1 MTAKNDKLL
10 IDTRACVEK
19 LIMEDL
25 RDYTLGAVR
34 EEMKKEDTEL
44 EAKMADLQFLTM
56 ENLDVSEI
64 CRQNPDVMKK
74 VMEELQQIQ
83 HVFSPAEKVAV
94 RQRTD
99 V

>member
-1 MTAKNDKLL
+1 M
-10 IDTRACVEK
+10 IDTRDCVEK

>member
-1 MTAKNDKLL
+1 M
-10 IDTRACVEK
+10 IDTRDCVEK

-74 VMEELQQIQ
+74 VMVELQQIQ

>member
-1 MTAKNDKLL
+1 
-10 IDTRACVEK
+10 
-19 LIMEDL
+19 MEDL

-64 CRQNPDVMKK
+64 CRQNQDVMKK

>member
-1 MTAKNDKLL
+1 MK
-10 IDTRACVEK
+10 DTRDCVEK

>member
-1 MTAKNDKLL
+1 
-10 IDTRACVEK
+10 
-19 LIMEDL
+19 MEDL

-44 EAKMADLQFLTM
+44 ETKMADLQFLTM

>member
-1 MTAKNDKLL
+1 
-10 IDTRACVEK
+10 
-19 LIMEDL
+19 MEDL

-83 HVFSPAEKVAV
+83 RVFSPAEKVAV
-94 RQRTD
+94 PRRTD

>member
-1 MTAKNDKLL
+1 
-10 IDTRACVEK
+10 
-19 LIMEDL
+19 MEDL

-94 RQRTD
+94 QRRTD

>member
-1 MTAKNDKLL
+1 
-10 IDTRACVEK
+10 
-19 LIMEDL
+19 MEDL

-94 RQRTD
+94 RRRTD

>member
-1 MTAKNDKLL
+1 M
-10 IDTRACVEK
+10 IDTRDCVEK

-64 CRQNPDVMKK
+64 CRQNPNVMKK

>member
-1 MTAKNDKLL
+1 
-10 IDTRACVEK
+10 
-19 LIMEDL
+19 MEDL

-34 EEMKKEDTEL
+34 EEMKKEDAEL

-64 CRQNPDVMKK
+64 CRQNQDVMKK

-94 RQRTD
+94 RRRTD

>member
-1 MTAKNDKLL
+1 MTAKNDKS
-10 IDTRACVEK
+10 TPVPRVMQKRVE
-19 LIMEDL
+19 
-25 RDYTLGAVR
+25 YTLGAVR

-94 RQRTD
+94 RRRTD